1 MSKSSDW
8 TVLRMMEWAT
18 EYFQQKDVPSP
29 RLSIEWLLSHVLG
42 IKRLQLYLQYD
53 RPLTSDE
60 LDQLRDL
67 VKRRS
72 KHEPLQYITGSTSF
86 FNAEIQVNPSV
97 LIPRPETEEL
107 VELILNN
114 HPIES
119 LRVLDIGTG
128 SGCIPI
134 ACKMERPSWQ
144 VTGVDI
150 STEALKTAR
159 NNAAKNEVDI
169 TLLQGDL
176 NDPNLLK
183 GNTYHIII
191 SNPPYI
197 HSEEADEM
205 DSQVKDF
212 EPALALFCNDRSLIY
227 SSIIQLASSLL
238 VPNGTLYLE
247 LHHDYRIEDETPL
260 NSGHWDFK
268 ILNDLGGS
276 RRFLVASR
284 KG

>member
-18 EYFQQKDVPSP
+18 EYFQNKKVPSP

-42 IKRLQLYLQYD
+42 VKRLQLYLQYD
-53 RPLTSDE
+53 RPLTSSE
-60 LDQLRDL
+60 LDELRDL

-86 FNAEIQVNPSV
+86 YNAEILVNPSV

-107 VELILNN
+107 VELILKE
-114 HPIES
+114 HKEES

-134 ACKMERPSWQ
+134 ACKMERPNWQ
-144 VTGVDI
+144 VTGIDI
-150 STEALKTAR
+150 STEALKTAHE
-159 NNAAKNEVDI
+159 NAAKNDVDI

-176 NDPNLLK
+176 KDPTLLH
-183 GNTYHIII
+183 GNTYHIVI

-197 HSEEADEM
+197 HPQEAEDL
-205 DSQVKDF
+205 DTQVKVY
-212 EPALALFCNDRSLIY
+212 EPSLALFCENRSQIY
-227 SSIIQLASSLL
+227 SAILRLASQLL
-238 VPNGTLYLE
+238 VAKGHLYLE
-247 LHHDYRIEDETPL
+247 LHHDYLIEDEKDL
-260 NSGHWDFK
+260 NSGEWNYK
-268 ILNDLGGS
+268 ILHDLGGS
-276 RRFLVASR
+276 RRFLMACF

>member
-18 EYFQQKDVPSP
+18 DYFQQKEVLSP

-42 IKRLQLYLQYD
+42 IKRLELYLQYD
-53 RPLTSDE
+53 RPLTSAELDE
-60 LDQLRDL
+60 LREL

-72 KHEPLQYITGSTSF
+72 RHEPLQYITGSTSF
-86 FNAEIQVNPSV
+86 YNAEILVNPSV

-107 VELILNN
+107 VELVLNCHLSEN
-114 HPIES
+114 
-119 LRVLDIGTG
+119 LQVLDIGTG

-144 VTGVDI
+144 ITGVDI

-159 NNAAKNEVDI
+159 INASKNEVDI

-176 NDPNLLK
+176 NDPKLLE
-183 GNTYHIII
+183 GNTYHVII

-197 HSEEADEM
+197 HSEEAAEM
-205 DSQVKDF
+205 DSQVKDY
-212 EPALALFCNDRSLIY
+212 EPGLALFCKNRSQVY
-227 SSIIQLASSLL
+227 GAIIRLAGQLL
-238 VPNGTLYLE
+238 VSNGHLYLE
-247 LHHDYRIEDETPL
+247 LHHEYKIEDEISL

-268 ILNDLGGS
+268 IHNDLGGS

>member
-18 EYFQQKDVPSP
+18 EYFQQKEVPSP

-53 RPLTSDE
+53 RPLTSAE
-60 LDQLRDL
+60 LDELRDL

-72 KHEPLQYITGSTSF
+72 KHEPLQYISGSTSF
-86 FNAEIQVNPSV
+86 YNAEILVNPSV

-107 VELILNN
+107 VELVLNN
-114 HPIES
+114 HPAEL

-150 STEALKTAR
+150 STEALVTAR
-159 NNAAKNEVDI
+159 TNASKNEVDI
-169 TLLQGDL
+169 TLIQGDL
-176 NDPNLLK
+176 NDPKLLQ
-183 GNTYHIII
+183 GNTYDIII

-197 HSEEADEM
+197 HSEEAAEM
-205 DSQVKDF
+205 DSQVKDY
-212 EPALALFCNDRSLIY
+212 EPGLALFCENRSLIY
-227 SSIIQLASSLL
+227 SSIIRHADRLL
-238 VPNGTLYLE
+238 VPDGHLYLE
-247 LHHDYRIEDETPL
+247 LHHDYKIEDEISL

-268 ILNDLGGS
+268 ILNDLSGS
-276 RRFLVASR
+276 RRFLKASR
-284 KG
+284 QG

>member
-1 MSKSSDW
+1 
-8 TVLRMMEWAT
+8 MMEWAT
-18 EYFQQKDVPSP
+18 EYFQQKEVPSP

-42 IKRLQLYLQYD
+42 IKRLQLYLQHD
-53 RPLTSDE
+53 RPLTTAELDE
-60 LDQLRDL
+60 LREF

-86 FNAEIQVNPSV
+86 YNAEILVNPSV

-107 VELILNN
+107 VELIFKDQ
-114 HPIES
+114 PTES
-119 LRVLDIGTG
+119 LRLLDIGTG

-144 VTGVDI
+144 VTGVDL
-150 STEALKTAR
+150 STEALQTAR
-159 NNAAKNEVDI
+159 ANASKNNAEL

-176 NDPNLLK
+176 HDPNLLK
-183 GNTYHIII
+183 GNSYHVMV

-197 HSEEADEM
+197 HREEAMEM
-205 DSQVKDF
+205 DSQVKDY
-212 EPALALFCNDRSLIY
+212 EPTMALFCKDRSVVY
-227 SSIIQLASSLL
+227 RSIIRLASQLL
-238 VPNGTLYLE
+238 VPGGYLYLE
-247 LHHDYRIEDETPL
+247 LHHDYNIEEEVVL
-260 NSGHWDFK
+260 NSGNWNYK

-276 RRFLVASR
+276 RRFLRAIF